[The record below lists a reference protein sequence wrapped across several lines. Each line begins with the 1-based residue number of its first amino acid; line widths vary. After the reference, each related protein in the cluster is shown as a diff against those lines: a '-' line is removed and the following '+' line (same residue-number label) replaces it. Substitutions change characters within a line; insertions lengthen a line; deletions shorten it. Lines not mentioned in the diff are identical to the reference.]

1 MVCAGPLTFAAMSFL
16 SSFARATRAL
26 RPLIHRRLAS
36 TLANQTA
43 RKSYRSLAWG
53 ATFGVAVY
61 LTSSSIQV
69 RFDSPVER
77 KPITQDV
84 EEDTVGNFCRCFS
97 SYSCLISL
105 LYQSTRL
112 RPLLSPKRCES
123 LPTSSFR
130 RCPLLVLVSGLFRSW
145 ALRSIRLASML
156 TCPTQI
162 LG

>member
-1 MVCAGPLTFAAMSFL
+1 MSFL
-16 SSFARATRAL
+16 ARATRAL
-26 RPLIHRRLAS
+26 RPLAHRRLAS
-36 TLANQTA
+36 TLATQTT

-61 LTSSSIQV
+61 LASSSNQV
-69 RFDSPVER
+69 FFDSPVER

-84 EEDTVGNFCRCFS
+84 EDDTVGNSCRCFS
-97 SYSCLISL
+97 SYSCIMSL

-112 RPLLSPKRCES
+112 HPLLSPKLCES

-130 RCPLLVLVSGLFRSW
+130 RCPLLALVSGLFRSW
-145 ALRSIRLASML
+145 ALRSIQLASML